1 MAALP
6 AEAMVNA
13 SFYGLLPPADVHAVT
28 GCEEK
33 STRENGGRPREVVTA
48 VTAART

>member
-6 AEAMVNA
+6 TEAMVNA
-13 SFYGLLPPADVHAVT
+13 SFYGQMPPADVHAVT

-33 STRENGGRPREVVTA
+33 STSENGV
-48 VTAART
+48 